1 MRKDQKNYLT
11 GLTDLKNINYK
22 RSARKQELELAI
34 ATAGRLVT
42 LGLNTRYL
50 ATIGTILAT
59 AIAYH
64 FEVNQFYWMI
74 LLLGIGLH
82 IFSAV
87 TFLLEDKRIYNLK
100 EELLINHNEG
110 KMTTVMALKMKMR
123 REIPTIIG
131 NSITLGYLIAIVNM
145 V

>member
-1 MRKDQKNYLT
+1 MKNLRK
-11 GLTDLKNINYK
+11 
-22 RSARKQELELAI
+22 
-34 ATAGRLVT
+34 
-42 LGLNTRYL
+42 
-50 ATIGTILAT
+50 
-59 AIAYH
+59 
-64 FEVNQFYWMI
+64 FYWMI

-87 TFLLEDKRIYNLK
+87 TFLLEDKRIYTLK

-131 NSITLGYLIAIVNM
+131 NTITLGYLIAIVNM

>member
-22 RSARKQELELAI
+22 RKARKQELEIKI

-82 IFSAV
+82 ILSAV
-87 TFLLEDKRIYNLK
+87 TFLLEDKRIYSLK
-100 EELLINHNEG
+100 EELLVNHDEG
-110 KMTTVMALKMKMR
+110 KITTVLALKMKMR

-131 NSITLGYLIAIVNM
+131 NVITLVYLFLIVSG
-145 V
+145 

>member
-11 GLTDLKNINYK
+11 GLTDLKNINFK

-87 TFLLEDKRIYNLK
+87 TFLLEDKRIYTL
-100 EELLINHNEG
+100 
-110 KMTTVMALKMKMR
+110 TTVMALKMKMR

-131 NSITLGYLIAIVNM
+131 NTITLGYLIAIVNM